1 MISPLG
7 GSPCGSGF
15 NSPFV
20 PEQLIIPRIRQNT
33 KFFIQ
38 NFFILLIC
46 YDSPSFQF
54 PCIYSYLPLREGG
67 SIAGVGAAGVGAM
80 VCAGGAGWAGCA
92 VVGNEGA
99 GMLPGTGAP
108 GVG

>member
-1 MISPLG
+1 M
-7 GSPCGSGF
+7 
-15 NSPFV
+15 
-20 PEQLIIPRIRQNT
+20 RQNT
-33 KFFIQ
+33 KLFIQ
-38 NFFILLIC
+38 NFLILLIC

-54 PCIYSYLPLREGG
+54 PSIYCYLPLREGAG
-67 SIAGVGAAGVGAM
+67 IPGVGAAGIGAM

-99 GMLPGTGAP
+99 GMLPGIAAP